1 MCLALQAV
9 ETMLQCF
16 CEDCERNDGS
26 PMHPFYMPTKLKR
39 LILASDQRAR
49 QQNKSSS
56 SSAAGGTPEPAPSLM
71 GRIRDSIFVHQASP
85 QTQQVYAR
93 LT

>member
-1 MCLALQAV
+1 
-9 ETMLQCF
+9 MLQCF

-39 LILASDQRAR
+39 LILASDQRLR

-56 SSAAGGTPEPAPSLM
+56 SSAAGGTPEHAPGLM
-71 GRIRDSIFVHQASP
+71 GRIRDSIFTQHASP
-85 QTQQVYAR
+85 KTQQVYAR